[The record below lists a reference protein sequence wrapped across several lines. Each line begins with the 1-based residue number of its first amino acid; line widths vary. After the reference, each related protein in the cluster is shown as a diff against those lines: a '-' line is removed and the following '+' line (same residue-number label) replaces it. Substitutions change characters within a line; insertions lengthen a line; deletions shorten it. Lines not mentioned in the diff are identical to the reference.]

1 MEIVQETTGGLSGA
15 WMTVLALLL
24 LATAA
29 YAHRQIPRYTAG
41 TARIGHAVLIVVG
54 LGLGAVSA
62 AILADGD
69 HSFTFLA
76 FVIGFGIVHVPT
88 AVILWLKRARGTGKS

>member
-1 MEIVQETTGGLSGA
+1 MEIVQETSSGLSGV
-15 WMTVLALLL
+15 WMTALALLL

-29 YAHRQIPRYTAG
+29 YAHLQLPRYTAG

-62 AILADGD
+62 AIHADAD
-69 HSFTFLA
+69 DSFAFLA

-88 AVILWLKRARGTGKS
+88 ALILWLKRARGAGKS

>member
-1 MEIVQETTGGLSGA
+1 MEIGQETTGGLSGA

-24 LATAA
+24 LAAAA
-29 YAHRQIPRYTAG
+29 YAHLQIPRYTAG

-62 AILADGD
+62 AIYAEADD
-69 HSFTFLA
+69 PFAFLA

-88 AVILWLKRARGTGKS
+88 ALILWLKRVRGAGKS